1 MKLTKLLII
10 LAFTPSFI
18 KGQTDTLI
26 SLNQVVIMA
35 DRLATPFSM
44 SARSIQLLTKED
56 ISQLPANQI
65 AEILTYLPG
74 LDVRQ
79 RGPQGVQADLS
90 IRGGSFDQSLVLING
105 IKLSD
110 PQTGHHLLNLV
121 LQPEQIE
128 RIEVLKGP
136 GTRIYGPNAFSG
148 AVNIITRVPENK
160 QLSGTLSLGEY
171 GLKRADITL
180 SLPFSKWKQTLS
192 GGLSQGNGYRYN
204 TDYKQQ
210 NILYQSQLNTKNGS
224 LRILAGFNNKAFGA
238 NGFYANENAK
248 DQYEETQTMMASV
261 SYKMD
266 KSWGKINFNA
276 YHRNHHDMYLYLRQN
291 PSFYKNEH
299 TTNVSGLEGNA
310 QILNALGMGA
320 IGFEVRREQI
330 ESNNLGNHFRDH
342 VGLYLE
348 ERISLGKF
356 QINPG
361 IFNHFMNDYGL
372 KFYPGIDISYSQNR
386 QLSLF
391 ANLARSFRVPTYTDL
406 YYAGPSNIGN
416 AELLPESAWT
426 YELGGRYIRENWN
439 FSASIFQRDASRI
452 IEWVRI
458 SANEK
463 WRPQNYLNVIT
474 KGAELTFKY
483 QFKSGILKSFQL
495 NYAWLQADMELIPGY
510 QSRYIFENL
519 KYQSSAL
526 CALQLPGKIQA
537 TVAFRYFQ
545 RINNETPTFLTDIQA
560 NRNWGKSLN
569 TFIQITNF
577 FDTEYREI
585 GTVPMPGKWLRA
597 GIKFSL

>member
-224 LRILAGFNNKAFGA
+224 LRILRS
-238 NGFYANENAK
+238 E
-248 DQYEETQTMMASV
+248 
-261 SYKMD
+261 
-266 KSWGKINFNA
+266 
-276 YHRNHHDMYLYLRQN
+276 
-291 PSFYKNEH
+291 EH
-299 TTNVSGLEGNA
+299 TSEL
-310 QILNALGMGA
+310 Q
-320 IGFEVRREQI
+320 
-330 ESNNLGNHFRDH
+330 
-342 VGLYLE
+342 
-348 ERISLGKF
+348 
-356 QINPG
+356 
-361 IFNHFMNDYGL
+361 
-372 KFYPGIDISYSQNR
+372 SQR
-386 QLSLF
+386 
-391 ANLARSFRVPTYTDL
+391 
-406 YYAGPSNIGN
+406 
-416 AELLPESAWT
+416 
-426 YELGGRYIRENWN
+426 
-439 FSASIFQRDASRI
+439 
-452 IEWVRI
+452 
-458 SANEK
+458 
-463 WRPQNYLNVIT
+463 
-474 KGAELTFKY
+474 
-483 QFKSGILKSFQL
+483 
-495 NYAWLQADMELIPGY
+495 
-510 QSRYIFENL
+510 
-519 KYQSSAL
+519 
-526 CALQLPGKIQA
+526 
-537 TVAFRYFQ
+537 
-545 RINNETPTFLTDIQA
+545 
-560 NRNWGKSLN
+560 
-569 TFIQITNF
+569 
-577 FDTEYREI
+577 
-585 GTVPMPGKWLRA
+585 
-597 GIKFSL
+597 